1 MTSMTEILA
10 MGPVMPVIVI
20 DDSAQAVP
28 LAQALVKGGIRTIE
42 ITLRTTAA
50 LDAIRAVADAGLD
63 ILIGAG
69 TVTNAE
75 LASKARD
82 AGAGFLV
89 SPGTTDAV
97 IAGAA
102 DAALPL
108 LPGASSVSE
117 IMRLMDAGFSAI
129 KFFPAAAAGGPAF
142 VKSLASPLPG
152 LQICPTGGISLA
164 SAPDWLGLPNVPCVG
179 GSWIASQALIAAGD
193 FGTITTHARAAASL
207 NVQ

>member
-42 ITLRTTAA
+42 ITLRTAAA
-50 LDAIRAVADAGLD
+50 LDAMRAVADAGLD

-82 AGAGFLV
+82 AGASFLV

-102 DAALPL
+102 EADLPL

-179 GSWIASQALIAAGD
+179 GSWIAPQALIAAGD
-193 FGTITTHARAAASL
+193 FDTITTHARAAASL